1 VFFGLLA
8 LARALVEL
16 AEAEVSIPWADLE
29 EHGLP
34 LEVTEVSQPL
44 PECLEAKVR
53 GMGRV
58 CDHANSGHAARLL
71 RLGGERRGEE
81 ADSQGTDER
90 PSIQRVLGGILLEL
104 LVGLQAL
111 AHEALPLI
119 ALE

>member
-1 VFFGLLA
+1 MPRG
-8 LARALVEL
+8 EG
-16 AEAEVSIPWADLE
+16 SG
-29 EHGLP
+29 HGW
-34 LEVTEVSQPL
+34 
-44 PECLEAKVR
+44 
-53 GMGRV
+53 V
-58 CDHANSGHAARLL
+58 CDHANSGNAARLL

-90 PSIQRVLGGILLEL
+90 PSIQRVLGGTLLEL